1 MRFGPR
7 SNRARGPRKDWGS
20 RRSSRGM
27 MLLGWTA
34 IGATVILVS
43 GTLYGYAKYRAVFDS
58 IKQITVQEPG
68 KRPPKD
74 PNAMNVLIIGSDSR
88 TGKNG
93 KIGGTK
99 GIYGQRSDTVMIAH
113 ISPGQSK
120 MAVLSFPRDT
130 TVPILK
136 CNPEPG
142 FPGGQAAQT
151 GVEQL
156 NSTFAYGGPGCL
168 WHTLETVTNI
178 HIDDF
183 IQIDFT
189 GFISVINALHGVR
202 VCLPYTIHSH
212 TYDHFRLAAGPHVIK
227 GYKALE
233 FWRLREGFGLGSDLQ
248 RIQRDQLLMVSLV
261 QKVLHSHVLGS
272 FSKTLSIIHAITS
285 AHALTTDTGLTQ
297 TKMVDIATGM
307 AGINRKSVQFIEVPT
322 VTYIPNQAWVALDQT
337 QDPGL
342 FSAIAHD
349 TTLPK
354 VVKTKKG
361 KKGPAVK
368 LLSAAKVNVEV
379 LNGSGVFHIAG
390 TTADALTTR
399 GFHVLGS
406 TGATTPSGATDY
418 NYTKSVIEYRSA
430 ADLAAAQTVAA
441 QLSDVTLKQVS
452 TVPAGTVD
460 LILGKD
466 FTALKAKS
474 SAKPLGNLASKYGG
488 FTGNTNV
495 CGKSNKGAFMR

>member
-1 MRFGPR
+1 MRFGRRP
-7 SNRARGPRKDWGS
+7 SRARGPRNEWGS
-20 RRSSRGM
+20 RRHSRR
-27 MLLGWTA
+27 MLLMGWAA

-43 GTLYGYAKYRAVFDS
+43 GTLYGYARYRSVWDN
-58 IKQITVQEPG
+58 IKQIQVLEPG

-74 PNAMNVLIIGSDSR
+74 PNAMNILVIGSDSR
-88 TGKNG
+88 SGRNG
-93 KIGGTK
+93 VLGGRK
-99 GIYGQRSDTVMIAH
+99 GIVGQRSDTVMIAH

-136 CNPEPG
+136 CLPEPG
-142 FPGGQAAQT
+142 FPTGQAPLA
-151 GVEQL
+151 GMEQL
-156 NSTFAYGGPGCL
+156 NSTFANGGPGCL

-183 IQIDFT
+183 VQVDFT
-189 GFISVINALHGVR
+189 GFISVINALHGVSI
-202 VCLPYTIHSH
+202 CLPYAIHAH
-212 TYDHFRLAAGPHVIK
+212 YYDHFRLAAGRHTIK

-261 QKVLHSHVLGS
+261 QKILRSHVLHSL
-272 FSKTLSIIHAITS
+272 SKTLSIIHAITA

-307 AGINRKSVQFIEVPT
+307 AGISRNSVQFIEVPV
-322 VTYIPNQAWVALDQT
+322 VTYLPNAQWVSLDTTQT
-337 QDPGL
+337 PGL
-342 FSAIAHD
+342 FGAIIHD
-349 TTLPK
+349 TKLPK
-354 VVKTKKG
+354 VVKTKRA
-361 KKGPAVK
+361 KKAPAVT

-379 LNGSGVFHIAG
+379 LNGSGVNGIAG
-390 TTADALTTR
+390 KTATALTGR

-406 TGATTPSGATDY
+406 TGATTPSGAPDY
-418 NYTKSVIEYRSA
+418 SYAKSVIEYRSA
-430 ADLAAAQTVAA
+430 AGLAAARTVAA

-452 TVPAGTVD
+452 SVPAGTVD

-466 FTALKAKS
+466 FKALVAKS
-474 SAKPLGNLASKYGG
+474 SAKPLGNLASHYGG
-488 FTGNTNV
+488 YTGGTNV
-495 CGKSNKGAFMR
+495 CGKTNKSAFMR

>member
-7 SNRARGPRKDWGS
+7 SNRARGPRKDRGS
-20 RRSSRGM
+20 RRYSRR
-27 MLLGWTA
+27 MLLMGWAA
-34 IGATVILVS
+34 IGVAVILVS
-43 GTLYGYAKYRAVFDS
+43 TTLYAYVKYRIVWDS
-58 IKQITVQEPG
+58 IKQIDVVEPG

-74 PNAMNVLIIGSDSR
+74 PNAMNILLIGSDSR
-88 TGKNG
+88 SGKNG
-93 KIGGTK
+93 AIGGSK
-99 GIYGQRSDTVMIAH
+99 GISGQRSDTVMIAH

-136 CNPEPG
+136 CYPEPG
-142 FPGGQAAQT
+142 FGGQAAQP

-168 WHTLETVTNI
+168 WHTLEYVTDI

-183 IQIDFT
+183 VELDFT
-189 GFISVINALHGVR
+189 GFISVINALGGVD
-202 VCLPYTIHSH
+202 VCLPYAIHAH
-212 TYDHFRLAAGPHVIK
+212 YYDHFHLAAGRHLIK

-233 FWRLREGFGLGSDLQ
+233 FWRLRDGFGLGSDLQ
-248 RIQRDQLLMVSLV
+248 RIQRDQLLMVALV
-261 QKVLHSHVLGS
+261 QKILRSHVLDS
-272 FSKTLSIIHAITS
+272 ISKTLSIIHAITA

-297 TKMVDIATGM
+297 GKIVDIVSGM
-307 AGINRKSVQFIEVPT
+307 AGISRKNIQFVEVPT
-322 VTYIPNQAWVALDQT
+322 VTYQPNPNWVSLDET

-342 FSAIAHD
+342 FSAIIHD
-349 TTLPK
+349 TKLPK
-354 VVKTKKG
+354 IVKAKQGT
-361 KKGPAVK
+361 KGPAVK

-379 LNGSGVFHIAG
+379 LNGSGVNGIAG
-390 TTADALTTR
+390 KTATALTGR

-406 TGATTPSGATDY
+406 TGATTPSGAFDY
-418 NYTKSVIEYRSA
+418 NYAKSVIEYRSA

-452 TVPAGTVD
+452 SVPAGTVD

-466 FTALKAKS
+466 FTALVAKS
-474 SAKPLGNLASKYGG
+474 SAKPLGNLTSEYGG
-488 FTGNTNV
+488 YTGNTNV
-495 CGKSNKGAFMR
+495 CGKSNKSAFMR